1 MSRFLDS
8 TFNRSLLKSDPVVP
22 EIGRVVRVC
31 DDGSEVVSYEPIDLA
46 SIKQSNGIASNWN
59 ISSLIKAGVN
69 PENIQGHSMSAS
81 RLDSQAAV
89 SGVADQVDKFFDS
102 IESSSESE

>member
-31 DDGSEVVSYEPIDLA
+31 DDGSEVISYEPIDLVE
-46 SIKQSNGIASNWN
+46 IKKSNGIASNWN
-59 ISSLIKAGVN
+59 LSSLIKAGVN
-69 PENIQGHSMSAS
+69 PENVQGYSMSAS

-89 SGVADQVDKFFDS
+89 SGVAAEVDKFFDS
-102 IESSSESE
+102 IESAPESE

>member
-1 MSRFLDS
+1 MSRFLNS

-59 ISSLIKAGVN
+59 LSSLIKAGVN

-81 RLDSQAAV
+81 RLDSQPAV
-89 SGVADQVDKFFDS
+89 SGVAAEVDKFFDS
-102 IESSSESE
+102 LESVPKSE